1 MKFAHV
7 RLQGEKSL
15 RIEQLAKQ
23 SVASDQPRKVISPR
37 DRGLGA
43 LTWVRVVRSGTV
55 SGRGE
60 AHATEQ
66 ARLDGALDLQ
76 AKQDSV
82 ATQAAV
88 ERIGKT

>member
-1 MKFAHV
+1 MAYNPKNLSA
-7 RLQGEKSL
+7 
-15 RIEQLAKQ
+15 LAY
-23 SVASDQPRKVISPR
+23 AN
-37 DRGLGA
+37 GFTL
-43 LTWVRVVRSGTV
+43 WHTV